1 MTQKMES
8 MFSSYKLLGFLKKG
22 YQDTF
27 VDNLDLL
34 NDLKLLKSCAM
45 MLHNLCKNVVANLC
59 QEPIYFGLSLILAR

>member
-34 NDLKLLKSCAM
+34 NDLKLL
-45 MLHNLCKNVVANLC
+45 NLCKNVVAELR
-59 QEPIYFGLSLILAR
+59 QEPIYLAYR